1 MSIVITGNPGVGKH
15 TIAKKLGSAL
25 GLQILDL
32 NQVAISK
39 GIFEK
44 KGTTLDVDVS
54 KLSKVVKKLIKKNTL
69 VVGHLA
75 PYVVP
80 RKQVKF
86 AIVLRKNPYKLIPV
100 YKKRKYSKEKAFENL
115 GSEILGVIA
124 YDAIANF
131 GSKKVYQ
138 VDASSLS
145 AKKVIN
151 KIKAIFKKRFQNDKV
166 DWLALVAQKNDL
178 AKFFSPK

>member
-1 MSIVITGNPGVGKH
+1 
-15 TIAKKLGSAL
+15 
-25 GLQILDL
+25 
-32 NQVAISK
+32 
-39 GIFEK
+39 
-44 KGTTLDVDVS
+44 
-54 KLSKVVKKLIKKNTL
+54 
-69 VVGHLA
+69 
-75 PYVVP
+75 VP

-138 VDASSLS
+138 VDASRLS